1 MFVAAVS
8 PLEGTNEAKSPF
20 EQVMMCTHLYYDYK
34 MFLTPRVA
42 KQAA

>member
-1 MFVAAVS
+1 MLAAAIRL
-8 PLEGTNEAKSPF
+8 LEGTNEAKSPC
-20 EQVMMCTHLYYDYK
+20 EQVMMYTHLYYDYK